1 MMVKGIYTS
10 GPDTKAAGSKET
22 FGGRTEAAE
31 GQRGNRSDNFPWQS
45 VKEKIQVKAAGELLC
60 FYINARNLLNLL
72 NKFDDFEA
80 WIHDINPDIV
90 GVTES
95 WATPTISD
103 SELTLRGYD
112 LFRQD
117 RPATREG
124 GVLLYVK
131 HRLRAVKYELSSK
144 FPEQVWC
151 YFQDENNI
159 KCYVGVC
166 YRTPTV
172 NIYGS
177 SNHDLLQSLINEL
190 GTTKKHFMLMG
201 DCNYRILSWPP
212 LAHDS
217 GVTREALDFY
227 DCLEENFFYAARCGM
242 QKKRCHFGFGNN

>member
-1 MMVKGIYTS
+1 M
-10 GPDTKAAGSKET
+10 
-22 FGGRTEAAE
+22 
-31 GQRGNRSDNFPWQS
+31 
-45 VKEKIQVKAAGELLC
+45 KAAGELLC
-60 FYINARNLLNLL
+60 FYINARNLL

-95 WATPTISD
+95 WATPSISD
-103 SELTLRGYD
+103 SELALQSYD
-112 LFRQD
+112 LFRCD
-117 RPATREG
+117 RPVSREGG

-131 HRLRAVKYELSSK
+131 QRLRAVKCELSSK

-151 YFQDENNI
+151 YFHDKNNI

-177 SNHDLLQSLINEL
+177 SNHDVLQSLINEL

-217 GVTREALDFY
+217 STSKEALDFF
-227 DCLEENFFYAARCGM
+227 DCLEENFFTQHVVECTRKDAILDLVITDEPAMIHDMVNLGIFPGSDHNALLWTLD
-242 QKKRCHFGFGNN
+242 Q